1 MTEEKPNEPTPTPP
15 PLPGQYFVRPGIDDR
30 PDYEKALS
38 PEDKAAV
45 ARLAVPLRRRAPE
58 RAAAQAS
65 TQSAKLSAS
74 GSPAA
79 AAAAVD
85 TAIPDMASAFL
96 DMRDPMTAA
105 DGTRPD
111 TGQVRRLTWGFA
123 LAALLRTIP
132 WIMLN
137 MLLLPVLIDRVAGNA
152 GDWAQRCAADNDVTR
167 AVGASATS
175 SASASTLVG
184 VSSAMPL
191 AIVVTL
197 GCVGALFANALVSIW
212 SDGTRTTIGR
222 RTPWIIAG
230 GIICALDTLILG
242 AMGATA
248 GIALFWI
255 VMQFGYA
262 MIATPLAAAFAE
274 RLPDKFRE
282 RSMRWRG
289 VGLMLGQALGVVLA
303 AAGLVVDTDGGL
315 AFRVCA
321 VMFVVCAATVV
332 LVLPRERSSRYDPAL
347 RFTGEA
353 FSAQFRA
360 PKDAPRFVL
369 AFWARLAMMT
379 GVGFMTVF
387 LWMIVRHGIVD
398 PSRCDAGTSGDV
410 VASVSAVTSTA
421 GVMAMMA
428 VATLV
433 GSALAAAIA
442 GRLADRVEDARRG
455 AVPAMVAY
463 AAVALLPWLV
473 PAVWSMVVFA
483 FVSGLAL
490 GVYDVFAQTLVMESL
505 PDPRNAGH
513 DLGVYDIANVVAPA
527 LAAVVGAAVAVVAG
541 FTALPVAA
549 CVAALAAVGP
559 TLALHD

>member
-1 MTEEKPNEPTPTPP
+1 MTEENTSQPTPTPP

-65 TQSAKLSAS
+65 TQSAKMSAS
-74 GSPAA
+74 GSPAT

-85 TAIPDMASAFL
+85 TAIPDMTSAFL

-111 TGQVRRLTWGFA
+111 AGQVRRLNWGFA

-137 MLLLPVLIDRVAGNA
+137 LILLPALIDRVAGNTDLGA
-152 GDWAQRCAADNDVTR
+152 GDWAKHCSTSEEATR
-167 AVGASATS
+167 MI
-175 SASASTLVG
+175 G
-184 VSSAMPL
+184 VSSAIPL
-191 AIVVTL
+191 AIVVVL
-197 GCVGALFANALVSIW
+197 GCASALLANALVAIW
-212 SDGTRTTIGR
+212 SDGTRSHIGR

-242 AMGATA
+242 AMGAVA
-248 GIALFWI
+248 GIAFFWI
-255 VMQFGYA
+255 IMQFGYA

-274 RLPDKFRE
+274 RMPDKFRE

-289 VGLMLGQALGVVLA
+289 VGLMLGQALGVALA
-303 AAGLVVDTDGGL
+303 AAGLVADVNGGL
-315 AFRVCA
+315 AMRVCA
-321 VMFVVCAATVV
+321 AMFVVCAAAVA
-332 LVLPRERSSRYDPAL
+332 LVLPRERSSRYNPAQQ
-347 RFTGEA
+347 FTGEA
-353 FSAQFRA
+353 FAVQFRA
-360 PKDAPRFVL
+360 PKDAPRFAL

-398 PSRCDAGTSGDV
+398 PSRCDAGESASD
-410 VASVSAVTSTA
+410 VASAA
-421 GVMAMMA
+421 IVMAMMA

-433 GSALAAAIA
+433 GSALAAVIA
-442 GRLADRVEDARRG
+442 GRLADRVEDERCVAL
-455 AVPAMVAY
+455 PAMVVY
-463 AAVALLPWLV
+463 AVVSLVPWLW
-473 PAVWSMVVFA
+473 PGTWSMVAFA
-483 FVSGLAL
+483 LVSGLAFGL
-490 GVYDVFAQTLVMESL
+490 YDVFNQSLVMGVL

-513 DLGVYDIANVVAPA
+513 DLGVYDIANAVAPA
-527 LAAVVGAAVAVVAG
+527 FAVVIGAAVAVVAG
-541 FTALPVAA
+541 YMALPVAA
-549 CVAALAAVGP
+549 CVAVLVAVAP
-559 TLALHD
+559 TAFLYD

>member
-1 MTEEKPNEPTPTPP
+1 MTEENPTEPTPTPP

-38 PEDKAAV
+38 PEDKAAL
-45 ARLAVPLRRRAPE
+45 ARLAMPLRRRAPQS
-58 RAAAQAS
+58 AASQAS

-74 GSPAA
+74 GSPAT

-105 DGTRPD
+105 DGTRP
-111 TGQVRRLTWGFA
+111 TAGQAQRLTIGFT

-132 WIMLN
+132 WVMLN
-137 MLLLPVLIDRVAGNA
+137 LILLPVLIDRIAGA
-152 GDWAQRCAADNDVTR
+152 
-167 AVGASATS
+167 
-175 SASASTLVG
+175 ASASVG
-184 VSSAMPL
+184 DTARMAADAAAWPL

-197 GCVGALFANALVSIW
+197 GCIAALLANALVAIW
-212 SDGTRTTIGR
+212 SDGTRTRLGR

-230 GIICALDTLILG
+230 GLICALDTLILG
-242 AMGATA
+242 AMGGIA
-248 GIALFWI
+248 GIAFFWI

-274 RLPDKFRE
+274 RMPDKFRE
-282 RSMRWRG
+282 RSTRWRG
-289 VGLMLGQALGVVLA
+289 VGLMLGQALGVALA
-303 AAGLVVDTDGGL
+303 AAGLVADTDGGL
-315 AFRVCA
+315 AFRLCA
-321 VMFVVCAATVV
+321 LMFAVCAAAVV
-332 LVLPRERSSRYDPAL
+332 LVLPRERSSRDDPMQ
-347 RFTGEA
+347 RFTDEA
-353 FSAQFRA
+353 FAVQFRA
-360 PKDAPRFVL
+360 PKDAPRFAL

-387 LWMIVRHGIVD
+387 LWMIVRHGVVD
-398 PSRCDAGTSGDV
+398 PSRSGAGEADAAA
-410 VASVSAVTSTA
+410 ASVAAVTSTA
-421 GVMAMMA
+421 IVMAMMA
-428 VATLV
+428 AATFV
-433 GSALAAAIA
+433 GSALAAVIA
-442 GRLADRVEDARRG
+442 GRLAERVEDARRC

-483 FVSGLAL
+483 FVSGLAF
-490 GVYDVFAQTLVMESL
+490 GVYDVFTQTLVMESL

-541 FTALPVAA
+541 FMALPIAA
-549 CVAALAAVGP
+549 CVAALAAIGP

>member
-1 MTEEKPNEPTPTPP
+1 MTEENPTEPTPTPP

-38 PEDKAAV
+38 PEDKAAL
-45 ARLAVPLRRRAPE
+45 ARLAMPLRRRAPQS
-58 RAAAQAS
+58 AASQAS

-74 GSPAA
+74 GSPAT

-105 DGTRPD
+105 DGTRP
-111 TGQVRRLTWGFA
+111 TAGQAQRLTIGFA

-132 WIMLN
+132 WVMLN
-137 MLLLPVLIDRVAGNA
+137 LILLPVLIDRIAG
-152 GDWAQRCAADNDVTR
+152 AA
-167 AVGASATS
+167 
-175 SASASTLVG
+175 SASAGDT
-184 VSSAMPL
+184 ARMADDAAAWPL

-197 GCVGALFANALVSIW
+197 GCIAALLANALVAIW
-212 SDGTRTTIGR
+212 SDGTRTRIGR

-230 GIICALDTLILG
+230 GLICALDMLILG
-242 AMGATA
+242 AMGGIA
-248 GIALFWI
+248 GITFFWI

-274 RLPDKFRE
+274 RMPDKFRE
-282 RSMRWRG
+282 RSTRWRG
-289 VGLMLGQALGVVLA
+289 VGLMLGQVLGVALA
-303 AAGLVVDTDGGL
+303 AAGLVADTDGGL
-315 AFRVCA
+315 AFRGCA
-321 VMFVVCAATVV
+321 LMFAVCAAAVV
-332 LVLPRERSSRYDPAL
+332 LVLPRERSSRDDPMQ
-347 RFTGEA
+347 RFTDEA
-353 FSAQFRA
+353 FAVQFRA
-360 PKDAPRFVL
+360 PKDAPRFAL

-398 PSRCDAGTSGDV
+398 PSRPGAGEADAV
-410 VASVSAVTSTA
+410 AASVAAVTSTA

-428 VATLV
+428 AATFV
-433 GSALAAAIA
+433 GSALAAVIA
-442 GRLADRVEDARRG
+442 GRLAERVEDARRG

-483 FVSGLAL
+483 FVSGLAF

-527 LAAVVGAAVAVVAG
+527 LAAVVGAAVTVVAG
-541 FTALPVAA
+541 FMALPIAA
-549 CVAALAAVGP
+549 CVAALAAIGP

>member
-1 MTEEKPNEPTPTPP
+1 MTEENTSQPTPTPP

-65 TQSAKLSAS
+65 TQSAKMSSS
-74 GSPAA
+74 GSPAT

-85 TAIPDMASAFL
+85 TAIPDMTSAFL

-111 TGQVRRLTWGFA
+111 AGQVRRLNWGFA

-137 MLLLPVLIDRVAGNA
+137 LILLPALIDRVAGNTDLGA
-152 GDWAQRCAADNDVTR
+152 GDWAKHCSTSEEATR
-167 AVGASATS
+167 MI
-175 SASASTLVG
+175 G
-184 VSSAMPL
+184 VSSAIPL
-191 AIVVTL
+191 AIVVVL
-197 GCVGALFANALVSIW
+197 GCASALLANALVAIW
-212 SDGTRTTIGR
+212 SDGTRSHIGR

-242 AMGATA
+242 AMGGIA
-248 GIALFWI
+248 GIAFFWI

-274 RLPDKFRE
+274 RMPDKFRE
-282 RSMRWRG
+282 RSTRWRG
-289 VGLMLGQALGVVLA
+289 VGLMLGQALGVALA
-303 AAGLVVDTDGGL
+303 AAGLVADTDGGL
-315 AFRVCA
+315 AFRLCA
-321 VMFVVCAATVV
+321 LMFAVCAAAVV
-332 LVLPRERSSRYDPAL
+332 LVLPRERSSRDDPMQ
-347 RFTGEA
+347 RFTDEA
-353 FSAQFRA
+353 FAVQFRA
-360 PKDAPRFVL
+360 PKDAPRFAL

-398 PSRCDAGTSGDV
+398 PSRPGAGEADAAA
-410 VASVSAVTSTA
+410 ASVAAVTSTA
-421 GVMAMMA
+421 IVMAMMA
-428 VATLV
+428 AATFV
-433 GSALAAAIA
+433 GSALAAVIA
-442 GRLADRVEDARRG
+442 GRLAERVEDARRG

-483 FVSGLAL
+483 FVSGLAF

-527 LAAVVGAAVAVVAG
+527 LAAVVGAAVTVVAG
-541 FTALPVAA
+541 FMALPIAA
-549 CVAALAAVGP
+549 CVAALAAIGP